1 MIHRILDGD
10 MKPVKEASS
19 FIGREVQVQIE
30 LHPNID
36 RKLRKLLTCV
46 VLYLPT
52 MVRCTIGLASL
63 LIGYATAQTSS
74 VKVRWLEGKPSY
86 ISGVTFGLPWEKGQH
101 PANATTFTASG
112 NANLESWATAVWP
125 DGSLKWTG
133 HALTAT
139 ESPASEYTI
148 IASGPINSTV
158 SHHRRQSQGVEVRD
172 DGDKIVVNTGKI
184 AATFPKE
191 GNTLVSSIRSGNKT
205 VGLNGHLVL
214 RSQNGTPDDDE
225 DGKPTGIEY
234 FTFTSKISNVTVSK
248 NTARALVTVQ
258 GSHGLDGESGHQDWL
273 PFTVRFYLYANSEA
287 IRIIHTII
295 YDGDSS
301 KDFISGIGIR
311 FDVPLA
317 DEEMHNRHVRIAG
330 VDGGLLREAVKGIT
344 GLRRDPGAAVRSA
357 QFNGTATPE
366 KGSWDSR
373 VTNRLQWIPN
383 WSDFRLSQLSP
394 DGFNLKKRTKAGQSW
409 VKIPGGT
416 RSGGLAYLGGAT
428 VGGLAVGLRDFW
440 KKYPTSLDISNAAT
454 DRGSITMW
462 LYSPQAGPMDLR
474 PYHDGLGQDT
484 YAKQLDA
491 LEITYED
498 YENGYNTPY
507 GVGRTN
513 ELYLY
518 AFDTT
523 PSPTHLSTITNNTNN
538 PPVLFP
544 DPKHIRDTKAI
555 GSYWNVPGAVDSAQA
570 QKIEANMD
578 FLVKFYENQVEQR
591 RWYGFWD
598 HGDIIHTYDDDRHQ
612 WRYDIG
618 GYAWDNSE
626 LSPDLFFWD
635 YFLRTGRPDVY
646 RLAHD
651 QVRHGG
657 EVDSYHLGNFTGLGT
672 RHGVQHWADSAKQA
686 RIATPVY
693 RKAFYYISGGDERT
707 GDIIR
712 EVLDVDQSFVRVDA
726 RRKVRDPSV
735 VYNPDPKALY
745 LNFGTDWAGIAQA
758 YLIEW
763 ERQGPRA
770 QDSHDKLVEAIKT
783 YPKLKNGFVTGEA
796 LYNSLT
802 GAWSPPPTDPGNDG
816 NVTVSH
822 LSGVFGVLET
832 IDQLIDHFGQ
842 RNLTQPF
849 LDAFLDY
856 CYFYGAS
863 KAEQKARYGRDFG
876 NLNLKQGHSRY
887 TAYVANRRNNAT
899 LVPRVWS
906 EYLGDGSKDG
916 LAPNAPWKTE
926 TIGGSEVLLPI
937 DEAKWVST
945 NAAALYGVAGIEN
958 LALVGAPD
966 VSSIS
971 GNRTSSG

>member
-1 MIHRILDGD
+1 M
-10 MKPVKEASS
+10 
-19 FIGREVQVQIE
+19 
-30 LHPNID
+30 
-36 RKLRKLLTCV
+36 LRVTL
-46 VLYLPT
+46 
-52 MVRCTIGLASL
+52 GLAGL
-63 LIGYATAQTSS
+63 LISHAAAQSS
-74 VKVRWLEGKPSY
+74 VKVKWLEGTPNY
-86 ISGVTFGLPWEKGQH
+86 LGGVTFGLPWPRGQH
-101 PANATTFTASG
+101 SADAIEFNASG
-112 NANLESWATAVWP
+112 DAKLSSWITAIWP

-133 HALTAT
+133 HALSAT
-139 ESPASEYTI
+139 SSPASEYTI
-148 IASGPINSTV
+148 TASGPANSTRLR
-158 SHHRRQSQGVEVRD
+158 SRSRSTHIQVRD
-172 DGDKIVVNTGKI
+172 DGSDIVVNTGKVT
-184 AATFPKE
+184 ATFPRT
-191 GNTLVSSIRSGNKT
+191 GGVLVSSIKVGNKT

-214 RSQNGTPDDDE
+214 RSQSGTPDDEE
-225 DGKPTGIEY
+225 DGKASGIEQY
-234 FTFTSKISNVTVSK
+234 TFFSKISNVTVSED
-248 NTARALVTVQ
+248 NTARTLVTVQ
-258 GSHGLDGESGHQDWL
+258 GIHSIDGKGDHQDWL

-295 YDGDSS
+295 YDGDSN
-301 KDFISGIGIR
+301 KDFISGIGLR
-311 FDVPLA
+311 FDVPLGG
-317 DEEMHNRHVRIAG
+317 EEMYNRHIRIAG

-357 QFNGTATPE
+357 QFNGTATPD
-366 KGSWDSR
+366 KSTWDSR
-373 VTNRLQWIPN
+373 VTTRLQWIPT
-383 WSDFRLSQLSP
+383 WSDYRLTQLSP

-416 RSGGLAYLGGAT
+416 RSGGLAYLGGGT

-454 DRGSITMW
+454 DTGSITMW

-474 PYHDGLGQDT
+474 PYHDGLGEDT

-498 YENGYNTPY
+498 YEGGYNTPY

-523 PSPTHLSTITNNTNN
+523 PSPEKLSVLTNNTNN
-538 PPVLFP
+538 PPVLVP
-544 DPKHIRDTKAI
+544 EAEYIRDTKAI
-555 GSYWNVPGAVDSAQA
+555 GSYWNVPGAVESAQA
-570 QKIEANMD
+570 QKIESNMD
-578 FLVKFYENQVEQR
+578 FLIKFYENQVEQR

-635 YFLRTGRPDVY
+635 YFLRTGRADVY

-657 EVDSYHLGNFTGLGT
+657 EVDSYHIGNFTGLGT
-672 RHGVQHWADSAKQA
+672 RHGVQHWGDSAKQA

-707 GDIIR
+707 GDLIR
-712 EVLDVDQSFVRVDA
+712 EVLDVDKSFVRVDA
-726 RRKVRDPSV
+726 RRKVRDPNV
-735 VYNPDPKALY
+735 VYTPDPKALY

-763 ERQGPRA
+763 ERRGSRWQEAR
-770 QDSHDKLVEAIKT
+770 DKLIVAIRT
-783 YPKLKNGFVTGEA
+783 YPSLKNGFVTGEA
-796 LYNSLT
+796 LYDSLT
-802 GAWSPPPTDPGNDG
+802 GAWSPPPTDPGNNG

-832 IDQLIDHFGQ
+832 IDQLIDHFGASQ

-849 LDAFLDY
+849 FDAFLDY
-856 CYFYGAS
+856 CYYYGAS
-863 KAEQKARYGRDFG
+863 KAEQKARYGQDFG
-876 NLNLKQGHSRY
+876 SLNLKQGHSRY

-916 LAPNAPWKTE
+916 LAPTAPWKTE
-926 TIGGSEVLLPI
+926 SISGSEVLIPI

-966 VSSIS
+966 VSSIG
-971 GNRTSSG
+971 GNASSTKGP

>member
-1 MIHRILDGD
+1 MLRVILG
-10 MKPVKEASS
+10 
-19 FIGREVQVQIE
+19 
-30 LHPNID
+30 
-36 RKLRKLLTCV
+36 LT
-46 VLYLPT
+46 
-52 MVRCTIGLASL
+52 SL
-63 LIGYATAQTSS
+63 LVNHVAAQSS
-74 VKVRWLEGKPSY
+74 VKVKWLEGTPDY
-86 ISGVTFGLPWEKGQH
+86 LGGVTFGLPWPRGQH
-101 PANATTFTASG
+101 AANATEFVASG
-112 NANLESWATAVWP
+112 DPKLFSWITALWP

-133 HALTAT
+133 HALSAT
-139 ESPASEYTI
+139 TSPADEYIIKASEYV
-148 IASGPINSTV
+148 NSTR
-158 SHHRRQSQGVEVRD
+158 SRLRCESNGVQVHD
-172 DGDKIVVNTGKI
+172 DESDIVVNTGKVT
-184 AATFPKE
+184 ATFPKT
-191 GNTLVSSIRSGNKT
+191 GNILVSSIKVGNKT

-214 RSQNGTPDDDE
+214 RSQSGTSDDE
-225 DGKPTGIEY
+225 ENGKASGIEQY
-234 FTFTSKISNVTVSK
+234 SFVSKISNVTVSED
-248 NTARALVTVQ
+248 NTARTLVTVQ
-258 GSHGLDGESGHQDWL
+258 GTHSIDGEGNHQDWL
-273 PFTVRFYLYANSEA
+273 PFTVRFYLYAESEA

-295 YDGDSS
+295 YDGDSN
-301 KDFISGIGIR
+301 KDFISGIGLR
-311 FDVPLA
+311 FDVPLGG
-317 DEEMHNRHVRIAG
+317 EEMYNRHVRIAG

-357 QFNGTATPE
+357 QFNGTVTPDE
-366 KGSWDSR
+366 STWDSR
-373 VTNRLQWIPN
+373 VTTRLQWIPT
-383 WSDFRLSQLSP
+383 WSDYRLTQLSP

-416 RSGGLAYLGGAT
+416 RSGGLAYLGGGT

-454 DRGSITMW
+454 DTGSITMW

-474 PYHDGLGQDT
+474 PYHDGLGEDT
-484 YAKQLDA
+484 YAKQLEA

-498 YENGYNTPY
+498 YEGGYNTPY

-518 AFDTT
+518 AFETT
-523 PSPTHLSTITNNTNN
+523 PSPEKLSVLTNNTNN
-538 PPVLFP
+538 PPVLIP
-544 DPKHIRDTKAI
+544 EAEHIRDTKAI
-555 GSYWNVPGAVDSAQA
+555 GSYWNLPGVVDSAQA
-570 QKIEANMD
+570 QKIESNMD

-635 YFLRTGRPDVY
+635 YFLRTGRADVY

-657 EVDSYHLGNFTGLGT
+657 EVDSYHNGNFTGLGT
-672 RHGVQHWADSAKQA
+672 RHGVQHWGDSAKQA

-707 GDIIR
+707 GDLIR
-712 EVLDVDQSFVRVDA
+712 EVLDVDKSFLRVDA

-735 VYNPDPKALY
+735 VYTPDPKALY

-763 ERQGPRA
+763 ERRGPRWQEA
-770 QDSHDKLVEAIKT
+770 REKLMEAIRT

-796 LYNSLT
+796 LYDSLT
-802 GAWSPPPTDPGNDG
+802 GAWSPPPTDPSNNG

-832 IDQLIDHFGQ
+832 IDQLMDHFGASQ

-856 CYFYGAS
+856 CYYYGAS
-863 KAEQKARYGRDFG
+863 KAEQKARYGQDFG
-876 NLNLKQGHSRY
+876 SLNLKQGHSRY

-916 LAPNAPWKTE
+916 LAPTAPWKTE
-926 TIGGSEVLLPI
+926 RISGSEVLIPI

-966 VSSIS
+966 VSSIR
-971 GNRTSSG
+971 GNASSTKGT

>member
-1 MIHRILDGD
+1 MLRVILG
-10 MKPVKEASS
+10 
-19 FIGREVQVQIE
+19 
-30 LHPNID
+30 
-36 RKLRKLLTCV
+36 LT
-46 VLYLPT
+46 
-52 MVRCTIGLASL
+52 SL
-63 LIGYATAQTSS
+63 LVNHVAAQSS
-74 VKVRWLEGKPSY
+74 VKVKWLEGTPDY
-86 ISGVTFGLPWEKGQH
+86 LGGVTFGLPWPRGQH
-101 PANATTFTASG
+101 AANATEFVASG
-112 NANLESWATAVWP
+112 DPKLSSWTTALWP

-133 HALTAT
+133 HALSAT
-139 ESPASEYTI
+139 TSPADEYIITASEYV
-148 IASGPINSTV
+148 NSTR
-158 SHHRRQSQGVEVRD
+158 SRLRRESNGVQVHD
-172 DGDKIVVNTGKI
+172 DESDIVVNTGKVT
-184 AATFPKE
+184 ATFPKT
-191 GNTLVSSIRSGNKT
+191 GNILVSSIKAGNKT

-214 RSQNGTPDDDE
+214 RSQSGTSDDE
-225 DGKPTGIEY
+225 ENGKASGIEQY
-234 FTFTSKISNVTVSK
+234 SFVSKLSNVTVSED
-248 NTARALVTVQ
+248 NTARTLVTVQ
-258 GSHGLDGESGHQDWL
+258 GTHSIDGEGNHQDWL
-273 PFTVRFYLYANSEA
+273 PFTVRFYLYAESEA

-295 YDGDSS
+295 YDGDSN
-301 KDFISGIGIR
+301 KDFISGIGLR
-311 FDVPLA
+311 FDVPLGG
-317 DEEMHNRHVRIAG
+317 EEMYNRHVRIAG

-357 QFNGTATPE
+357 QFNGTVTPDE
-366 KGSWDSR
+366 STWDSR
-373 VTNRLQWIPN
+373 VTTRLQWIPT
-383 WSDFRLSQLSP
+383 WSDYRLTQLSP

-416 RSGGLAYLGGAT
+416 RSGGLAYLGGGT

-454 DRGSITMW
+454 DTGSITMW

-474 PYHDGLGQDT
+474 PYHDGLGEDT

-498 YENGYNTPY
+498 YEGGYNTPY

-518 AFDTT
+518 AFETT
-523 PSPTHLSTITNNTNN
+523 PSPEKLSVLTNNTNN
-538 PPVLFP
+538 PPVLIP
-544 DPKHIRDTKAI
+544 EAEHIRDTKAI
-555 GSYWNVPGAVDSAQA
+555 GSYWNLPGAVDSAQA
-570 QKIEANMD
+570 QKIESNMD

-635 YFLRTGRPDVY
+635 YFLRTGRADVY

-657 EVDSYHLGNFTGLGT
+657 EVDSYHNGNFTGLGT
-672 RHGVQHWADSAKQA
+672 RHGVQHWGDSAKQA

-707 GDIIR
+707 GDLIR
-712 EVLDVDQSFVRVDA
+712 EVLDVDKSFLRVDA

-735 VYNPDPKALY
+735 VYTPDPKALY

-763 ERQGPRA
+763 ERRGPRWQEA
-770 QDSHDKLVEAIKT
+770 REKLMEAIRT

-796 LYNSLT
+796 LYDSLT
-802 GAWSPPPTDPGNDG
+802 GAWSPPPTDPSNNG

-832 IDQLIDHFGQ
+832 IDQLMDHFGASQ

-856 CYFYGAS
+856 CYYYGAS
-863 KAEQKARYGRDFG
+863 KAEQKARYGQDFG
-876 NLNLKQGHSRY
+876 SLNLKQGHSRY

-916 LAPNAPWKTE
+916 LAPTAPWKTE
-926 TIGGSEVLLPI
+926 RISGSEVLIPI

-966 VSSIS
+966 VSSIR
-971 GNRTSSG
+971 GNASSTKGT

>member
-1 MIHRILDGD
+1 MLLFEGS
-10 MKPVKEASS
+10 ELAQSS
-19 FIGREVQVQIE
+19 
-30 LHPNID
+30 
-36 RKLRKLLTCV
+36 T
-46 VLYLPT
+46 
-52 MVRCTIGLASL
+52 
-63 LIGYATAQTSS
+63 
-74 VKVRWLEGKPSY
+74 VKVRWLEETPQHFAGT
-86 ISGVTFGLPWEKGQH
+86 TFGLPWQRGQH
-101 PANATTFTASG
+101 AANTTIFTASG
-112 NANLESWATAVWP
+112 DAHLQSWATAYWP

-133 HALTAT
+133 HAFAT
-139 ESPASEYTI
+139 TSTPLSEYTI
-148 IASGPINSTV
+148 TAKSGNSTL
-158 SHHRRQSQGVEVRD
+158 SRLRRQNSGIQVLD
-172 DGDKIVVNTGKI
+172 SSDKIVVNTGKVI
-184 AATFPKE
+184 VTFPKT
-191 GNTLVSSIRSGNKT
+191 GNALVSSIRAGT
-205 VGLNGHLVL
+205 RL
-214 RSQNGTPDDDE
+214 SQTGTPDDEE
-225 DGKPTGIEY
+225 DGKPTDIKY
-234 FTFTSKISNVTVSK
+234 FNFASKVSNVTVSDE
-248 NTARALVTVQ
+248 NTVRTLVTVQ
-258 GSHGLDGESGHQDWL
+258 GIHTSDGKGAHSDWL
-273 PFTVRFYLYANSEA
+273 PFTVRFYLYTNSEA

-295 YDGDSS
+295 YDGDTT
-301 KDFISGIGIR
+301 KDFITGIGLR

-317 DEEMHNRHVRIAG
+317 GEELYDRHIRIAG
-330 VDGGLLREAVKGIT
+330 VEGGLLREAVKGIT

-357 QFNGTATPE
+357 QFNGTATPN
-366 KGSWDSR
+366 KSTWDSR
-373 VTNRLQWIPN
+373 VSGRLQWIPSWN
-383 WSDFRLSQLSP
+383 DYRLTQLSP

-428 VGGLAVGLRDFW
+428 VGGLAIGLRDFW

-454 DRGSITMW
+454 DKGSITMW
-462 LYSPQAGPMDLR
+462 LYSPQAGPMDIR

-484 YAKQLDA
+484 YTKQLDA

-498 YENGYNTPY
+498 YESNYDTPY

-518 AFDTT
+518 AFSST
-523 PSPTHLSTITNNTNN
+523 PSPEKLSILVNNTNN
-538 PPVLFP
+538 PPVLVP
-544 DPKHIRDTKAI
+544 NPEYIRDTKAI
-555 GSYWNVPGAVDSAQA
+555 GSYWNVPAALSSAQA
-570 QKIEANMD
+570 QKIESNMD
-578 FLVKFYENQVEQR
+578 FLIKFYKNQVEQR

-612 WRYDIG
+612 WRYDVG

-635 YFLRTGRPDVY
+635 YFLRTGSADAY

-672 RHGVQHWADSAKQA
+672 RHGVQHWSDSAKQA

-693 RKAFYYISGGDERT
+693 RKVFYYISGGDERT
-707 GDIIR
+707 GDLVH
-712 EVLDVDQSFVRVDA
+712 EVLDVDKSFVRVDA

-735 VYNPDPKALY
+735 VYNPDPEALY

-763 ERQGPRA
+763 ERRGPRWQEA
-770 QDSHDKLVEAIKT
+770 RDKLTEALRT

-802 GAWSPPPTDPGNDG
+802 GAWAPPPTDPSNIG

-832 IDQLIDHFGQ
+832 SFTDFTSRDLVDQLIDHFGTSQ
-842 RNLTQPF
+842 QNLTQPF

-856 CYFYGAS
+856 CYYYGAS
-863 KAEQKARYGRDFG
+863 KAEQRARFGKDFG

-916 LAPNAPWKTE
+916 LAPDAPWITVRV
-926 TIGGSEVLLPI
+926 GGSDVLIPV
-937 DEAKWVST
+937 DEAKWIST
-945 NAAALYGVAGIEN
+945 NAAALYGVAGIQN
-958 LALVGAPD
+958 LALVGHQMHLK
-966 VSSIS
+966 S
-971 GNRTSSG
+971 

>member
-1 MIHRILDGD
+1 MML
-10 MKPVKEASS
+10 KA
-19 FIGREVQVQIE
+19 
-30 LHPNID
+30 
-36 RKLRKLLTCV
+36 V
-46 VLYLPT
+46 VCLA
-52 MVRCTIGLASL
+52 GLASQVAAQ
-63 LIGYATAQTSS
+63 GTAAK
-74 VKVRWLEGKPSY
+74 VKWLDGTPQY
-86 ISGVTFGLPWEKGQH
+86 LHGVTFGLPWPRGQH
-101 PANATTFTASG
+101 AANSTTFTASG
-112 NANLESWATAVWP
+112 NAQLQSWATAYWP

-133 HALTAT
+133 HALAAT
-139 ESPASEYTI
+139 DSPASEYLITTSVS
-148 IASGPINSTV
+148 ANSTAPRLG
-158 SHHRRQSQGVEVRD
+158 RRQNGINVQQN
-172 DGDKIVVNTGKI
+172 GDNIVVSTGKI
-184 AATFPKE
+184 AITFPTT
-191 GNTLVSSIRSGNKT
+191 GSNLVSSIVAGNKT
-205 VGLNGHLVL
+205 VSTNGRLVL
-214 RSQNGTPDDDE
+214 RSQDGTPDDDQ
-225 DGKPTGIEY
+225 DGKATGIEY
-234 FTFTSKISNVTVSK
+234 LSFTSKVSNVTVSEG
-248 NTARALVTVQ
+248 NEVRTLVTVQ
-258 GSHGLDGESGHQDWL
+258 GTHAIDGEGARREWF

-287 IRIIHTII
+287 IRIIHTTI
-295 YDGDSS
+295 YDGDMK

-317 DEEMHNRHVRIAG
+317 GEEMHNRHVRIAG

-357 QFNGTATPE
+357 QFNGTTTPD
-366 KGSWDSR
+366 KGTWDSR
-373 VTNRLQWIPN
+373 VTTRLQWIPN
-383 WSDFRLSQLSP
+383 WSDFRLTQLSP
-394 DGFNLKKRTKAGQSW
+394 DGFNLKKRTKSGQSW
-409 VKIPGGT
+409 VKISGGT
-416 RSGGLAYLGGAT
+416 RSGGLAYLGGAN

-454 DRGSITMW
+454 DTGSITMW
-462 LYSPQAGPMDLR
+462 LYSPQAGPMDIR

-498 YENGYNTPY
+498 YEGGYDTPY

-518 AFDTT
+518 AFQTT
-523 PSPTHLSTITNNTNN
+523 PTSERLSALTNNTNN
-538 PPVLFP
+538 PPVLIP
-544 DPKHIRDTKAI
+544 EPEHIRDTKAI
-555 GSYWNVPGAVDSAQA
+555 GSYWSVPGAVESAQA
-570 QKIEANMD
+570 QKIESNMD
-578 FLVKFYENQVEQR
+578 FLIKFYENQVEQR
-591 RWYGFWD
+591 RWYGYWD
-598 HGDIIHTYDDDRHQ
+598 HGDIIHTYDDDRHT

-635 YFLRTGRPDVY
+635 YFLRTGRADAY

-672 RHGVQHWADSAKQA
+672 RHGVQHWSDSAKQA

-712 EVLDVDQSFVRVDA
+712 EVLDVDQSFLRVDA

-735 VYNPDPKALY
+735 VYAPDAEALY

-763 ERQGPRA
+763 ERRGPRWE
-770 QDSHDKLVEAIKT
+770 DSHDKLVEAIAT

-802 GAWSPPPTDPGNDG
+802 GAWSPPPTDPSNSG

-832 IDQLIDHFGQ
+832 IDQLLDHFGTPQ
-842 RNLTQPF
+842 KNLTQPF

-856 CYFYGAS
+856 CYYYGAS
-863 KAEQKARYGRDFG
+863 KAEQKTRYGRDFG
-876 NLNLKQGHSRY
+876 NLNLKQGHSRF

-899 LVPRVWS
+899 LVPRVWQ

-916 LAPNAPWKTE
+916 LAPDAPWKTE
-926 TIGGSEVLLPI
+926 RISGSNVLIPV

-958 LALVGAPD
+958 LALVGPPD
-966 VSSIS
+966 VPTL
-971 GNRTSSG
+971 GTNGTSKRET

>member
-1 MIHRILDGD
+1 MLRVILG
-10 MKPVKEASS
+10 
-19 FIGREVQVQIE
+19 
-30 LHPNID
+30 
-36 RKLRKLLTCV
+36 LT
-46 VLYLPT
+46 
-52 MVRCTIGLASL
+52 SL
-63 LIGYATAQTSS
+63 LVNHVAAQSS
-74 VKVRWLEGKPSY
+74 VKVKWLEGTPDY
-86 ISGVTFGLPWEKGQH
+86 LGGVTFGLPWPRGQH
-101 PANATTFTASG
+101 AANATEFVASG
-112 NANLESWATAVWP
+112 DPKLSSWITALWP

-133 HALTAT
+133 HALSAT
-139 ESPASEYTI
+139 TSPADEYIITASEYV
-148 IASGPINSTV
+148 NSTR
-158 SHHRRQSQGVEVRD
+158 SRLRRESNGVQVHD
-172 DGDKIVVNTGKI
+172 DESDIVVNTGKVT
-184 AATFPKE
+184 ATFPKT
-191 GNTLVSSIRSGNKT
+191 GNILVSSIKAGNKT

-214 RSQNGTPDDDE
+214 RSQSGTSDDE
-225 DGKPTGIEY
+225 ENGKASGIEQY
-234 FTFTSKISNVTVSK
+234 SFVSKLSNVTVSED
-248 NTARALVTVQ
+248 NTARTLVTVQ
-258 GSHGLDGESGHQDWL
+258 GTHSIDGEGNHQDWL
-273 PFTVRFYLYANSEA
+273 PFTVRFYLYAESEA

-295 YDGDSS
+295 YDGDSN
-301 KDFISGIGIR
+301 KDFISGIGLR
-311 FDVPLA
+311 FDVPLGG
-317 DEEMHNRHVRIAG
+317 EEMYNRHVRIAG

-357 QFNGTATPE
+357 QFNGTVTPDE
-366 KGSWDSR
+366 STWDSR
-373 VTNRLQWIPN
+373 VTTRLQWIPT
-383 WSDFRLSQLSP
+383 WSDYRLTQLSP

-416 RSGGLAYLGGAT
+416 RSGGLAYLGGGT

-454 DRGSITMW
+454 DTGSITMW

-474 PYHDGLGQDT
+474 PYHDGLGEDT

-498 YENGYNTPY
+498 YEGGYNTPY

-518 AFDTT
+518 AFETT
-523 PSPTHLSTITNNTNN
+523 PSPEKLSVLTNNTNN
-538 PPVLFP
+538 PPVLIP
-544 DPKHIRDTKAI
+544 EAEHIRDTKAI
-555 GSYWNVPGAVDSAQA
+555 GSYWNLPGAVDSAQA
-570 QKIEANMD
+570 QKIESNMD

-635 YFLRTGRPDVY
+635 YFLRTGRADVY

-657 EVDSYHLGNFTGLGT
+657 EVDSYHNGNFTGLGT
-672 RHGVQHWADSAKQA
+672 RHGVQHWGDSAKQA

-707 GDIIR
+707 GDLIR
-712 EVLDVDQSFVRVDA
+712 EVLDVDKSFLRVDA

-735 VYNPDPKALY
+735 VYTPDPKALY

-763 ERQGPRA
+763 ERRGPRWQEA
-770 QDSHDKLVEAIKT
+770 REKLMEAIRT

-796 LYNSLT
+796 LYDSLT
-802 GAWSPPPTDPGNDG
+802 GAWSPPPTDPSNNG

-832 IDQLIDHFGQ
+832 IDQLMDHFGASQ

-856 CYFYGAS
+856 CYYYGAS
-863 KAEQKARYGRDFG
+863 KAEQKARYGQDFG
-876 NLNLKQGHSRY
+876 SLNLKQGHSRY

-916 LAPNAPWKTE
+916 LAPTAPWKTE
-926 TIGGSEVLLPI
+926 RISGSEVLIPI

-966 VSSIS
+966 VSSIR
-971 GNRTSSG
+971 GNASSTKGT

>member
-1 MIHRILDGD
+1 
-10 MKPVKEASS
+10 V
-19 FIGREVQVQIE
+19 
-30 LHPNID
+30 
-36 RKLRKLLTCV
+36 
-46 VLYLPT
+46 
-52 MVRCTIGLASL
+52 GLAG
-63 LIGYATAQTSS
+63 LISYATAQDSA
-74 VKVRWLEGKPSY
+74 VKVKWLEGTPDY
-86 ISGVTFGLPWEKGQH
+86 LAGVTFGIPWARGQH
-101 PANATTFTASG
+101 QGNATTFTASG
-112 NANLESWATAVWP
+112 DAHLQSWVTAYWP

-133 HALTAT
+133 HALAAT
-139 ESPASEYTI
+139 DSPADEYTI
-148 IASGPINSTV
+148 TASGPGNSTT
-158 SHHRRQSQGVEVRD
+158 SRRRRQ
-172 DGDKIVVNTGKI
+172 NTGIQVHDNENEVVVSTGKVT
-184 AATFPKE
+184 ATFPKS
-191 GNTLVSSIRSGNKT
+191 GNTLVSSIRAGNKT
-205 VGLNGHLVL
+205 VGTNGRLIL
-214 RSQNGTPDDDE
+214 RSQTGTPDDDE
-225 DGKPTGIEY
+225 DGKPTAIEY
-234 FTFTSKISNVTVSK
+234 FSFSSKVSNVTVSDD
-248 NTARALVTVQ
+248 NSARTLVTVQ
-258 GSHGLDGESGHQDWL
+258 GVHSLEGDGAHGDWL

-287 IRIIHTII
+287 IRLIHTVI
-295 YDGDSS
+295 YDSDSS
-301 KDFISGIGIR
+301 KDFISGIGLR

-317 DEEMHNRHVRIAG
+317 GEELYNRHVRIAG
-330 VDGGLLREAVKGIT
+330 VNSGLLREAVKGIT

-357 QFNGTATPE
+357 QFNGTATPD
-366 KGSWDSR
+366 KSTWDSR
-373 VTNRLQWIPN
+373 VTNRLQWIPT
-383 WSDFRLSQLSP
+383 WSDYRLTQLSP

-416 RSGGLAYLGGAT
+416 RSGGLAYLGGST

-454 DRGSITMW
+454 DTGSITMW
-462 LYSPQAGPMDLR
+462 LYSPQAGPMDIR

-484 YAKQLDA
+484 YEKQLDA

-498 YENGYNTPY
+498 YEGGYNTPY

-518 AFDTT
+518 AFSST
-523 PSPTHLSTITNNTNN
+523 PTPEKLSTLTNNTNN
-538 PPVLFP
+538 PPVLIP
-544 DPKHIRDTKAI
+544 EPEYIRDTKAI

-570 QKIEANMD
+570 EKIESNMD
-578 FLVKFYENQVEQR
+578 FLIKFYEGQVEQR

-612 WRYDIG
+612 WRYDVG

-635 YFLRTGRPDVY
+635 FFLRTGRADAY

-672 RHGVQHWADSAKQA
+672 RHGVQHWGDSAKQA

-707 GDIIR
+707 GDLVN
-712 EVLDVDQSFVRVDA
+712 EVLDVDQSFLRVDA
-726 RRKVRDPSV
+726 RRKVRDASI
-735 VYNPDPKALY
+735 VYTPDPEALY

-763 ERQGPRA
+763 ERRGPRMQEA
-770 QDSHDKLVEAIKT
+770 RAKLEEAIRT
-783 YPKLKNGFVTGEA
+783 FPKLKNGFVTGEA

-802 GAWSPPPTDPGNDG
+802 GAWAPPPTDPANKG
-816 NVTVSH
+816 NVTISH

-832 IDQLIDHFGQ
+832 IDQLVDHFGAQ
-842 RNLTQPF
+842 QQNLTKPF
-849 LDAFLDY
+849 MDAFLDY
-856 CYFYGAS
+856 CYYYGAS
-863 KAEQKARYGRDFG
+863 KAEQAARYGKDFG
-876 NLNLKQGHSRY
+876 SLNLKQGHSRF

-899 LVPRVWS
+899 LVARVWS

-926 TIGGSEVLLPI
+926 RIAGSEVLIPI

-945 NAAALYGVAGIEN
+945 NAMALYGVAGIEN

-966 VSSIS
+966 VPSIG
-971 GNRTSSG
+971 GNGTRQL